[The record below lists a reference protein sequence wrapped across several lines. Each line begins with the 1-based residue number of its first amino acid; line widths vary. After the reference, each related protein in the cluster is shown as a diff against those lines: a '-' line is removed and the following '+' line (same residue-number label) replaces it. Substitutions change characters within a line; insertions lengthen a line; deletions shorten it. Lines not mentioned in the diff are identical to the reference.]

1 MEDRN
6 ECTFILGYEKN
17 GLFVEKKTFRP
28 GWYNAN
34 DMKLFAQGIAIGATA
49 YLALPVVQVL
59 ANGNLEFST
68 TATKTKTSKH

>member
-28 GWYNAN
+28 GWFNHN

-49 YLALPVVQVL
+49 YLARPVVQVW

-68 TATKTKTSKH
+68 ISRKIKSEKH